1 MRGIIGRKV
10 GMTTFFVESGEAFPV
25 TIIEAG
31 PCPVVQ
37 IKTVEKEGYNAY
49 QIGYE
54 EIKPKFKTVKRGNKK
69 VKKHVRPVKPMEGHF
84 KRAGVKPLR
93 HLVEFRTDDTSKYK
107 VGDEIKKD
115 DIVAIVEAMKMN
127 TEISSPVDG
136 KVKKINFKSGDNVRE
151 GELIVEFE
159 EEVLNCTSKG
169 FQSKNDDVADCIS
182 MLSFLDAIIPSKVVM
197 SGSDNDP
204 LTIKKKMNAIFLPQT
219 GMKKKSTYIC

>member
-107 VGDEIKKD
+107 VGDEIKV
-115 DIVAIVEAMKMN
+115 DIFTTDEK
-127 TEISSPVDG
+127 VDVTG
-136 KVKKINFKSGDNVRE
+136 
-151 GELIVEFE
+151 
-159 EEVLNCTSKG
+159 TSKG
-169 FQSKNDDVADCIS
+169 RGFAGGVKRWGWGGGRNTHGSMFHRRIGSVGQSSAPSRIFKN
-182 MLSFLDAIIPSKVVM
+182 
-197 SGSDNDP
+197 
-204 LTIKKKMNAIFLPQT
+204 KKMPGHYGAERKTVQSLQVVAVDPERNLIIVKGSIPGANGNIVLV
-219 GMKKKSTYIC
+219 KKAAKA